1 MKKNRIFT
9 NSLRV
14 IKFSFPRFLSLTV
27 ISMLGVFC
35 FAGLASTAPDMN
47 KTLDNYLDKYNTYD
61 IKIISTMGLTNND
74 IKALKRI
81 DGIKDVEGSY
91 AKDVLIS
98 DDDNEY
104 VINVASVF
112 SDINKLELLDGR
124 MPTKNSEI
132 VVEEEMLKRNN
143 FKIGDFLLLSDDS
156 FKEKKVQI
164 VGVVDSSLYFNT
176 VLSSPNRGNTSIGT
190 GTINYYTFCLASNF
204 DQDYYTNI
212 YLTVDSALDLDTTKE
227 EYSDLIDEVVDKV
240 ENISSKQEKNRYDQ
254 IYNGAYSKIKEEEDI
269 GNKKFDEVLE
279 ELNSAESEL
288 VFAKNNLDMFN
299 SKLIDIKYSLNEGR
313 ASLDE
318 AWSKYY
324 SILSE
329 NNIKE
334 EEIDNNI
341 NYLDNEISKI
351 NQLIEIG
358 EDPSKYQ
365 EQLIA
370 LNTKLELLRSIKNMK
385 MELLNKESEYSK
397 SSDEYNNS
405 YNSYINNL
413 NNYNFNYNSYL
424 VSLSSYNSERDKF
437 NKKINEAIIELEK
450 IDMPNWYIYDRTD
463 YTTYSE
469 YIDDTNS
476 IKNLSAI
483 FPMVFFAVSI
493 LVSLISMN
501 RMVED
506 DRGEIGT
513 LKSLGFSNRHIMTKY
528 LLFAFLA
535 MLIGGILG
543 NILGIV
549 IIPSLIFNIYTILFD
564 VPNFYIGLNLDIT
577 LIAFL
582 LSFICVCG
590 TTVWTVSKNLKEK
603 PSELMRPKAPKSG
616 KRVFLEKIS
625 FIWDKISFSNKVT
638 IRNLFR
644 YKKRVIVTIVGIA
657 GCCGLML
664 CGFGIKDSITDIAV
678 RQYGEIFKFDAMVYV
693 DLMSSERY
701 NEIFDNSIITDTIQ
715 TNNLKASVLD
725 TDVNLFIA
733 RDNEELEKVVNL
745 FNYKTKKKIKLS
757 EGKVVITEKL
767 AALKN
772 LKIGDKINIVDV
784 NNKKYQYEISDI
796 TANYFEHFIYMDQDT
811 YEESGGEFIS
821 NVVYLNTKKL
831 SNKNK
836 NIFSEELLKNDE
848 VLNVSYTASLIEI
861 ITNMLNSLDEV
872 VLILIVLAA
881 SLSFVVLYN
890 LSNINIMER
899 KREIATLKVLGFYN
913 KEVDS
918 YITKENIILTIIG
931 IIIGLGFGYLLTN
944 IIITTVEIEKA
955 RFLKRICFNS
965 YVYAASMSF
974 IFTFIVN
981 VVTHFSLKRIDM
993 IESLKSVE

>member
-74 IKALKRI
+74 IKALKKI

-240 ENISSKQEKNRYDQ
+240 ENISSKQGKNRYDQ
-254 IYNGAYSKIKEEEDI
+254 IYNDAYSKIKEEEDI

-616 KRVFLEKIS
+616 KRVFLEKVS

-701 NEIFDNSIITDTIQ
+701 NEIFDNSIITNTTQ

>member
-61 IKIISTMGLTNND
+61 IKVVSTMGLTDND
-74 IKALKRI
+74 IKALKNI
-81 DGIKDVEGSY
+81 TGIKEAEGSY
-91 AKDVLIS
+91 SKDILIS
-98 DDDNEY
+98 NDDNEY
-104 VINVASVF
+104 VINVSSIP
-112 SDINKLELLDGR
+112 SDINKLELLNGK
-124 MPTKNSEI
+124 MPTKNNEI
-132 VVEEEMLKRNN
+132 VVEEEMLLRNDL
-143 FKIGDFLLLSDDS
+143 KIGDFLLLSDDS

-164 VGVVDSSLYFNT
+164 VGVIDSSLYFNAI
-176 VLSSPNRGNTSIGT
+176 LSSPNRGNTSIGT

-204 DQDYYTNI
+204 EQDYYTNI
-212 YLTVDSALDLDTTKE
+212 YLTVDSALEFETTKK
-227 EYSDLIDEVVDKV
+227 EYSNLIDNAINGV
-240 ENISSKQEKNRYDQ
+240 ENISTKQEKSRYDQ
-254 IYNGAYSKIKEEEDI
+254 IYNDAYSKIKEEEDI
-269 GNKKFDEVLE
+269 GNKKFNEVLE
-279 ELNSAESEL
+279 KLTL
-288 VFAKNNLDMFN
+288 AKNDLDIAKNDLNTFN
-299 SKLIDIKYSLNEGR
+299 SRLMDIKYSLSEGR
-313 ASLDE
+313 NSLDE
-318 AWSKYY
+318 AWNKYN
-324 SILSE
+324 STLLE

-341 NYLDNEISKI
+341 SYLDNEISKI
-351 NQLIEIG
+351 NQLIEMG
-358 EDPSKYQ
+358 EAPSKYQ
-365 EQLIA
+365 EQLIT
-370 LNTKLELLRSIKNMK
+370 LNTKLELLKSIKNMK
-385 MELLNKESEYSK
+385 IELLNKESEYDK
-397 SSDEYNNS
+397 SFDEYNNS
-405 YNSYINNL
+405 YNLYISNLETYNL
-413 NNYNFNYNSYL
+413 NYNNYL
-424 VSLSSYNSERDKF
+424 VSLSNYNSERDEF
-437 NKKINEAIIELEK
+437 NKKINEAIIELDK

-476 IKNLSAI
+476 IKNLSGI

-535 MLIGGILG
+535 VVIGGIIG
-543 NILGIV
+543 NLLGIV
-549 IIPSLIFNIYTILFD
+549 IIPSLIFNIYKILFD

-590 TTVWTVSKNLKEK
+590 TTVWTVSKILREK

-616 KRVFLEKIS
+616 KRVFLERIS
-625 FIWDKISFSNKVT
+625 FVWNKINFSNKVT

-693 DLMSSERY
+693 DKLSSERY
-701 NEIFDNSIITDTIQ
+701 NEIFNNSIITDTIQ

-745 FNYKTKKKIKLS
+745 FNYKTKKKINLS

-772 LKIGDKINIVDV
+772 LKIGDKISIVDV

-811 YEESGGEFIS
+811 YEESGGEFVS

-836 NIFSEELLKNDE
+836 AIFSEELLKNDE
-848 VLNVSYTASLIEI
+848 VLNVSYTDSLIEI

-881 SLSFVVLYN
+881 ALSFVVLYN

-913 KEVDS
+913 KEVDN

-931 IIIGLGFGYLLTN
+931 IVLGLGFGYLLTN

-955 RFLKRICFNS
+955 RFLKRVCFNS
-965 YVYAASMSF
+965 YIYAASMSF

-981 VVTHFSLKRIDM
+981 IVTHFSLKRIDM